1 LSFFLGSLPE
11 CRLGRHAIAQLVLMI
26 IKPYSDFSFD
36 QGQKFTVRE

>member
-11 CRLGRHAIAQLVLMI
+11 RRLGRDAIARLVLTI